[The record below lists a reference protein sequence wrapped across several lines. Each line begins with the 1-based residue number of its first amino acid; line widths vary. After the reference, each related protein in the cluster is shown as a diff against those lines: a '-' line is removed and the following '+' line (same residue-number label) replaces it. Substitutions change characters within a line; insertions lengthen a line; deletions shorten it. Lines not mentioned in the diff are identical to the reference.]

1 MKLNAQLFAQAVSL
15 VIISLP
21 TAKADGI
28 LVYKNQSFHSND
40 LAHAIIYQRIEPQ
53 GVVTWA
59 TTSGQRIRFEKT
71 QFYVWAELPSSLPNE
86 IMSDAEKNWLTS
98 QIAPIEKIRK
108 DYPQTIAMTDR
119 TFEMLDDAR
128 TNIGAGKIR
137 HEGAWIELEAF
148 KNAIL
153 VKENEARTKER
164 ARAETESSRL
174 REEAANERKRKDAE
188 AARMKVEAAYEYK
201 RIAAETEMERA
212 KATRIKEQQ
221 RLESLART
229 NEINRVL
236 PEVESEIKELQIE
249 NNRLATK
256 LNNLISEQ

>member
-1 MKLNAQLFAQAVSL
+1 MKLSAQLLAQAASL
-15 VIISLP
+15 VFIPLP

-28 LVYKNQSFHSND
+28 LVYKTQPFHSNE
-40 LAHAIIYQRIEPQ
+40 LAHAFIYQRIEPQ

-71 QFYVWAELPSSLPNE
+71 QFYVWTELPSSLPTE

-108 DYPQTIAMTDR
+108 NYPQTIAMTDR
-119 TFEMLDDAR
+119 SFKMLDEAKA
-128 TNIGAGKIR
+128 NIGAGKIR

-153 VKENEARTKER
+153 AKENVARAKEK
-164 ARAETESSRL
+164 ARAEAESSRL
-174 REEAANERKRKDAE
+174 REEAANERKKKE
-188 AARMKVEAAYEYK
+188 VEAANERK

-212 KATRIKEQQ
+212 KATRIMEQQ

-229 NEINRVL
+229 NEINRAL
-236 PEVESEIKELQIE
+236 PEVESEIEELQIE

-256 LNNLISEQ
+256 LNNLISGR